1 MSEITTRALVARRRV
16 GTAQLWLVAYVT
28 AFTDRVTA
36 NFRSR
41 QLAAQRGENVIAF
54 VFLAGM
60 ALLAAAGL
68 AVVFHRQIAAWTRS
82 ITGAKI

>member
-1 MSEITTRALVARRRV
+1 MSELTTRALIVRRPV
-16 GTAQLWLVAYVT
+16 STAQLWLVAYLT
-28 AFTDRVTA
+28 AVTDRVTA
-36 NFRSR
+36 NFRTR

-68 AVVFHRQIAAWTRS
+68 AVVFHRQIATWTRS